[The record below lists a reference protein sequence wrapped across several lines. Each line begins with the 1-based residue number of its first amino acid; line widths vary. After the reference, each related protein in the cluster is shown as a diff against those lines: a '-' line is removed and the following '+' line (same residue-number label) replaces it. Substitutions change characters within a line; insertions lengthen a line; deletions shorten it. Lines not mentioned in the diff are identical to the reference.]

1 MITVKIIRQ
10 KIIDW
15 QNDKISKEELQNWG
29 EEKYTSEELHNSEF
43 NEREHEVA
51 IEVLQYLEFMNKRR
65 MRKPITFNG
74 NLLNTAKTISKIF
87 PQY

>member
-51 IEVLQYLEFMNKRR
+51 IEVLQYLEFMNIYFK
-65 MRKPITFNG
+65 
-74 NLLNTAKTISKIF
+74 
-87 PQY
+87 